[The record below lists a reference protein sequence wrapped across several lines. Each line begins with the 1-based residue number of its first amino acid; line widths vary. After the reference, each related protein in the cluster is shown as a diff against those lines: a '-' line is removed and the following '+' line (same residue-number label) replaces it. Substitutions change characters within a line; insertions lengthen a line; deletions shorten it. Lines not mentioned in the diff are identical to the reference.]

1 MSEDLDSDRVGGKVY
16 VDPGAGRICALE
28 PNPVGAH
35 SNIGALQV
43 LDSEESRA
51 TNSSAVDSSTATT
64 RIFASDP

>member
-1 MSEDLDSDRVGGKVY
+1 MY

-35 SNIGALQV
+35 SNTGVLQV